1 MLRQAK
7 RLAFFPLPQHK
18 KCKESVT
25 GLG

>member
-18 KCKESVT
+18 KSKESVT